1 MFLVTGPTQTITM
14 GDVLSGDTVTTDQ
27 YEQADADIPHGD
39 VDYTCQGIELPDGRV
54 AVVMVLDDRGPG
66 VEADTSNVNG
76 STVAGRVR
84 DAYNAAKGL

>member
-1 MFLVTGPTQTITM
+1 MFLATGPTQTITM

-39 VDYTCQGIELPDGRV
+39 GDYTCQGIELPDGRV
-54 AVVMVLDDRGPG
+54 AVVMVLDDRGAG
-66 VEADTSNVNG
+66 VEADTGNVNG

-84 DAYNAAKGL
+84 DAYNDAKGL

>member
-1 MFLVTGPTQTITM
+1 MILVTGPTQTITL

-66 VEADTSNVNG
+66 VEADTGNVNG

>member
-1 MFLVTGPTQTITM
+1 MIIVTGPTQAITL

-54 AVVMVLDDRGPG
+54 AVVMVLDDRGEG

-84 DAYNAAKGL
+84 DAYNDAKGL

>member
-1 MFLVTGPTQTITM
+1 MILVTGPTQTITL

-66 VEADTSNVNG
+66 VEADTGNVNG

-84 DAYNAAKGL
+84 DAYNAAMGL

>member
-1 MFLVTGPTQTITM
+1 MIIVTGPTQTITL

-54 AVVMVLDDRGPG
+54 AVVMVLDDRGAG
-66 VEADTSNVNG
+66 VEAGTSNVNG

-84 DAYNAAKGL
+84 DAYNDAKGL

>member
-1 MFLVTGPTQTITM
+1 M
-14 GDVLSGDTVTTDQ
+14 TTDQ

-66 VEADTSNVNG
+66 VEADTGNVNG

>member
-1 MFLVTGPTQTITM
+1 MIIVTGPTQTITL

-54 AVVMVLDDRGPG
+54 AVVMVLDDRGAG
-66 VEADTSNVNG
+66 VQADTGNVNG

>member
-1 MFLVTGPTQTITM
+1 MIIATGPTQTITL

-54 AVVMVLDDRGPG
+54 AVVMVLDDRGEG

-84 DAYNAAKGL
+84 DAYNDAKGL

>member
-1 MFLVTGPTQTITM
+1 MIIVTGPTQTITL

-54 AVVMVLDDRGPG
+54 AVVMVLDDRGEG

-84 DAYNAAKGL
+84 EAYNDAKGL